1 MMSDG
6 PRGFWST
13 DDPRGNRSF
22 IFCAIVARQYDNASP
37 VNGRFRNMLRTQCGK
52 VTGGFPP
59 STSMDRFMLQGACG
73 SATG

>member
-1 MMSDG
+1 MKSDG

-37 VNGRFRNMLRTQCGK
+37 VNDSPVNGRFRNMLRMRCCK

-59 STSMDRFMLQGACG
+59 FASILG
-73 SATG
+73 